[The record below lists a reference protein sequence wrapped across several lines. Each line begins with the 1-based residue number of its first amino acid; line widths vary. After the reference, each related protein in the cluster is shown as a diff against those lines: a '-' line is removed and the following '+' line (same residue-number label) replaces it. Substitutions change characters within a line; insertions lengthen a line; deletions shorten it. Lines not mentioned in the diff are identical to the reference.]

1 MESRPNDSGQIEAGW
16 ALFRH
21 KIPTIFFIIAA
32 TALTLLS
39 MIKKFSL
46 IPMLGLISCLY
57 LMAQLGITNWSRF
70 AVWLIV
76 GLAIYF
82 VYSRKASKLAARGR

>member
-1 MESRPNDSGQIEAGW
+1 L

-32 TALTLLS
+32 TVLTLLS
-39 MIKKFSL
+39 MIKKLSL
-46 IPMLGLISCLY
+46 IPMLGLISCLG
-57 LMAQLGITNWSRF
+57 LMSQLGITNWARF
-70 AVWLIV
+70 GTWLIV

-82 VYSRKASKLAARGR
+82 VYSRKSSKLAPAR